1 MAGIL
6 FCRLLMSPLFI
17 VEDSNKPLLQEAACN
32 VRFLLYLQFP
42 RVKVTNASEAA
53 FQVTVTKEVGNLKG
67 ITKRKDSLF

>member
-1 MAGIL
+1 
-6 FCRLLMSPLFI
+6 MSPLFI